1 MLAMS
6 ESRERANPR
15 RCRRRR
21 LRTCG
26 WAAFVLIA
34 VAPVRAQLAAGEVR
48 LTVVDATGLAVAA
61 TGTLSSDASQTH
73 RAFEAAA
80 DGTFIFDR
88 LPFGLYRLTVSS
100 PGFAPRSELV
110 EVRSPRPREARIV
123 LDVAALATSV
133 DVTEQSTLVDTHRT
147 GVAYGVDT
155 GELREQQSA
164 VPGRE
169 LLDLVNLQPG
179 WLVESNGVL
188 HPRGSEYQTLL
199 VVDGLPMDDN
209 RSPAFAPELPDAG
222 VEAVQVITGTFP
234 AEYGRKLGGVVD
246 VTTSKDVR
254 RGFHGSIETGAGS
267 FGTGTVFASGGYGW
281 NRSALTLS
289 AGTSRTDRYLDP
301 PTTSNAANRGTLGGF
316 GVSFDR
322 RASPRDRVQLGWR
335 RSRASFQVPSDLE
348 QEAAG
353 QRQDRSSSDDSGQA
367 AWSHIFSPRLLL
379 NVRAAGTSLSA
390 DLWSNVNAVP
400 VAAFQQRGFRRA
412 YANASVSAEAGRHEI
427 KVGGDLLHA
436 PVREALQYHITERSF
451 FDPQTPADFAFA
463 DRRSDR
469 EQALFAQDTFRAG
482 NLTASAGLR
491 WDRYRFVVDDSAFSP
506 RLGVA
511 WYWPAADLVVR
522 ASYDRAFQTPAMENL
537 LLASSDQVDS
547 LNPELLRIP
556 VSPSR
561 GNYLEGGVSL
571 AVARTARFD
580 ATVYRRTFDNYADD
594 DVFLNTG
601 IGFPIAF
608 AGASIRGLD
617 VKLTLPRW
625 RGVSAF
631 AAYSNLV
638 GRAALPVA
646 GGLFL
651 GAEAADALDATDRI
665 PITQDQRHTVRAR
678 VRYQVHPRAWTA
690 VLAKYG
696 SGLPVELDGEADLDA
711 LEQHFGAEVVGRVDF
726 ARERLHPTFSVDWGA
741 GLEVWRRAGRRVEM
755 RAEVAN
761 LADRLNVVNFAGLFS
776 GTALAPPRS
785 ASVRL
790 RFDF

>member
-1 MLAMS
+1 MLAMPDL
-6 ESRERANPR
+6 RQRASTRSGLR
-15 RCRRRR
+15 RV
-21 LRTCG
+21 LPTLG
-26 WAAFVLIA
+26 WMALLLAA
-34 VAPVRAQLAAGEVR
+34 APARAQLAAGEVR
-48 LTVVDATGLAVAA
+48 LAVVDATGLAVAA

-73 RAFEAAA
+73 RSFDTAA

-88 LPFGLYRLTVSS
+88 LPFGVYRLALSS
-100 PGFAPRSELV
+100 PGFASRSELV
-110 EVRSPRPREARIV
+110 EVRSPRPREVRIV
-123 LDVAALATSV
+123 LDVAGIATSV
-133 DVTEQSTLVDTHRT
+133 DVTEQSTLVDAHRT
-147 GVAYGVDT
+147 GVAYGVGT
-155 GELREQQSA
+155 QELREQQSA

-209 RSPAFAPELPDAG
+209 RSPAFAPELPDAE
-222 VEAVQVITGTFP
+222 VEAVHVMTGTFP

-254 RGFHGSIETGAGS
+254 RGFHGSAETSAGS

-281 NRSALTLS
+281 NRTALTLS

-301 PTTSNAANRGTLGGF
+301 PTTSNASNSGTLGGF
-316 GVSFDR
+316 SVSFDR
-322 RASPRDRVQLGWR
+322 HASPRDRVQLGWR

-353 QRQDRSSSDDSGQA
+353 QRQDRSNGEDSGQA

-379 NVRAAGTSLSA
+379 NVRAAGASLSA
-390 DLWSNVNAVP
+390 DLWSNANAVP
-400 VAAFQQRGFRRA
+400 VAAFQQRGFRRV

-427 KVGGDLLHA
+427 KLGGDLLHA
-436 PVREALQYHITERSF
+436 PVREALRYHITDGSF
-451 FDPQTPADFAFA
+451 FDPQTPVDFTFA
-463 DRRSDR
+463 DRGSDR

-547 LNPELLRIP
+547 LSPDLLRIP
-556 VSPSR
+556 VPPSR
-561 GNYLEGGVSL
+561 GNYVEGGVSL
-571 AVARTARFD
+571 AVARTARLD
-580 ATVYRRTFDNYADD
+580 ATVYRRTFENYADD

-601 IGFPIAF
+601 ISFPIAF

-638 GRAALPVA
+638 GRAELPVA

-651 GAEAADALDATDRI
+651 GAEAADALETTDRI
-665 PITQDQRHTVRAR
+665 PITQDQRHTIRAR

-690 VLAKYG
+690 ALVKYG
-696 SGLPVELDGEADLDA
+696 SGLPVELDGEIDLDE
-711 LEQHFGAEVVGRVDF
+711 LEKHFGPEVVRRVDIED
-726 ARERLHPTFSVDWGA
+726 ERLRPTLSIDWA
-741 GLEVWRRAGRRVEM
+741 GGVELWRRAGRRLEM

-761 LADRLNVVNFAGLFS
+761 LTDRPNVVNFAGLFS